1 MRVSHNLYRYDG
13 QIFSKLNILV
23 RKLNKIVVCEDF
35 LVIFALANTKNST
48 TMQKLTNREEEL
60 MQIFWLQGP
69 MFVKDIVALYDD
81 PKPHFNTIS
90 TMVRTLESKGF
101 LDHEAFGNTYRYRPI
116 ISQEEFSKGVLGSVV
131 TRYFENS
138 YQSVVSALIAEEKI
152 SVDELEELI
161 RKVQNQ

>member
-1 MRVSHNLYRYDG
+1 
-13 QIFSKLNILV
+13 
-23 RKLNKIVVCEDF
+23 
-35 LVIFALANTKNST
+35 
-48 TMQKLTNREEEL
+48 MQKLTNKEEEL
-60 MQIFWLQGP
+60 MLYFWERGA

-90 TMVRTLESKGF
+90 TMVRTLEAKGF

-138 YQSVVSALIAEEKI
+138 YKSVVSALIDEEKI
-152 SVDELEELI
+152 SVEELEELI

>member
-1 MRVSHNLYRYDG
+1 ML
-13 QIFSKLNILV
+13 
-23 RKLNKIVVCEDF
+23 
-35 LVIFALANTKNST
+35 
-48 TMQKLTNREEEL
+48 KLTIKEEEL
-60 MQIFWLQGP
+60 MLYFWERGA

-90 TMVRTLESKGF
+90 TMVRTLEAKGF

-138 YQSVVSALIAEEKI
+138 YKSVVSALIDEEKI
-152 SVDELEELI
+152 SGEELEELI
-161 RKVQNQ
+161 RKIQNQ

>member
-1 MRVSHNLYRYDG
+1 MLY
-13 QIFSKLNILV
+13 
-23 RKLNKIVVCEDF
+23 
-35 LVIFALANTKNST
+35 
-48 TMQKLTNREEEL
+48 
-60 MQIFWLQGP
+60 FWERGA

-90 TMVRTLESKGF
+90 TMVRTLEAKGF

-138 YQSVVSALIAEEKI
+138 YKSVVSALIDEEKI
-152 SVDELEELI
+152 SVEELEELI

>member
-1 MRVSHNLYRYDG
+1 
-13 QIFSKLNILV
+13 
-23 RKLNKIVVCEDF
+23 
-35 LVIFALANTKNST
+35 
-48 TMQKLTNREEEL
+48 MQKLTKKEEEL
-60 MQIFWLQGP
+60 MQMFWEHGP
-69 MFVKDIVALYDD
+69 MFVKDIVPLYDE

-101 LDHEAFGNTYRYRPI
+101 VEHEAFGNTYCYRPI

-138 YQSVVSALIAEEKI
+138 YRQVVSALIEEEKI
-152 SVDELEELI
+152 SIEELEELI

>member
-1 MRVSHNLYRYDG
+1 
-13 QIFSKLNILV
+13 
-23 RKLNKIVVCEDF
+23 
-35 LVIFALANTKNST
+35 
-48 TMQKLTNREEEL
+48 MQKLTKKEEEL
-60 MQIFWLQGP
+60 MQMCWEHGP
-69 MFVKDIVALYDD
+69 MFVKDIVPLYDE

-101 LDHEAFGNTYRYRPI
+101 VEHEAFGNTYRYRPI

-138 YQSVVSALIAEEKI
+138 YRQVVSALIEEEKI
-152 SVDELEELI
+152 SIEELEELI

>member
-1 MRVSHNLYRYDG
+1 MY
-13 QIFSKLNILV
+13 
-23 RKLNKIVVCEDF
+23 
-35 LVIFALANTKNST
+35 
-48 TMQKLTNREEEL
+48 KLTKKEEEL
-60 MQIFWLQGP
+60 MQIFWERGP
-69 MFVKDIVALYDD
+69 MFVKDIVPLYDE

-116 ISQEEFSKGVLGSVV
+116 ISQEEFSKGVLGNVV

-138 YQSVVSALIAEEKI
+138 YRQVVSALIEEEKI
-152 SVDELEELI
+152 SIEELEELI